1 MDLQVVEEH
10 EDENYDVGAVAM
22 QGWRTEMVGTRT
34 SCSHKA
40 LRVSLFVI
48 RGEKCIAGV
57 AAAQED
63 AHVAKSGLRDDPD
76 AGVFAVFD
84 GHCGSEVS
92 RFAARYLV
100 SAGTQQL
107 HHLHI
112 RAVVLWLCKWIMR
125 ACRPRVDQG
134 STSNSYV
141 PFHLQPGQ
149 LERTQGWAEGDVKRG
164 LRDTFLRLDQV
175 FPQAPRHAALVAFS
189 PRRLCSHALNST
201 RPRTSIDWRR
211 KRCWTGAA
219 VAAGAA
225 ARGDAA
231 LLEGNRHQRRP
242 GCRAR
247 AALPS
252 R

>member
-1 MDLQVVEEH
+1 
-10 EDENYDVGAVAM
+10 
-22 QGWRTEMVGTRT
+22 
-34 SCSHKA
+34 
-40 LRVSLFVI
+40 
-48 RGEKCIAGV
+48 
-57 AAAQED
+57 
-63 AHVAKSGLRDDPD
+63 VAKSGLRDDPD

-100 SAGTQQL
+100 SVGTQQL

-175 FPQAPRHAALVAFS
+175 FPQPPRNAALVAFS
-189 PRRLCSHALNST
+189 PRRFCSCDQAAGRHAQAST
-201 RPRTSIDWRR
+201 GAQALLDWCCCGRRRCCTWRR
-211 KRCWTGAA
+211 S
-219 VAAGAA
+219 
-225 ARGDAA
+225 
-231 LLEGNRHQRRP
+231 
-242 GCRAR
+242 
-247 AALPS
+247 PS
-252 R
+252 